1 MSGSFPVFDAVV
13 EQFIAWAAPQR
24 ALDIGAGAGKYGRL
38 LRDAAPAC
46 ERIAIEVNPAH
57 VESFALASLYQ
68 RVDVIDAAEYWR
80 VNAEEAFDLVIV
92 GDCLQSM
99 AKCDGIDL
107 LNALI
112 YRCGWLLVLAPEFIV
127 QGAVDG
133 SAAAVHRSVWSER
146 DLLWHDL
153 WAWDNARAIGFYAL
167 RGYRPSALDVDTLM
181 RNMNEGAVPLRDY
194 DGQSVVRPCRLRLI
208 EQPREVGYRP
218 R

>member
-13 EQFIAWAAPQR
+13 EQFIRWAAPQR

-38 LRDAAPAC
+38 LRDAAPDC
-46 ERIAIEVNPAH
+46 ERVAVEVNPAH
-57 VESFALASLYQ
+57 AENFALASLYQ

-107 LNALI
+107 LNAMT

-133 SAAAVHRSVWSER
+133 SAASVHRSVWSER
-146 DLLWHDL
+146 DLHWHDL

-167 RGYRPSALDVDTLM
+167 RGYRPSTLDADTLV
-181 RNMNEGAVPLRDY
+181 RNVNEGVVPLRDY
-194 DGQSVVRPCRLRLI
+194 DGQSMVRPCRLRLV